1 MTHGLYATAH
11 YNREV
16 TELLRNAATYRARF
30 STAVSVWGPV
40 FAEATLIDTMMAE
53 RGARQED
60 LGRRWA
66 PRIQN
71 GGSIA
76 QRHINHNRTPTQCIS
91 SQRQPHINH
100 TRSTPLPNNPR
111 STSSDVWCMPA
122 HEHLDAVRLRAVLM
136 CGCWLKGPLS
146 VAGVSPGLPAWLL
159 ISHCCCCES
168 LCVSRPS
175 LLPAADI
182 VMRFGFGC

>member
-30 STAVSVWGPV
+30 PTAVSVWGPV

-100 TRSTPLPNNPR
+100 TQHTIAQQPQVDELRR
-111 STSSDVWCMPA
+111 VVYAGARAFRRCEAAGGAHVWLLA
-122 HEHLDAVRLRAVLM
+122 EGAFVRGR
-136 CGCWLKGPLS
+136 
-146 VAGVSPGLPAWLL
+146 GLPG
-159 ISHCCCCES
+159 
-168 LCVSRPS
+168 
-175 LLPAADI
+175 AACMA
-182 VMRFGFGC
+182 VN